1 MRKRFRVE
9 SQKFAGSFAE
19 MCYFRPGK
27 IVILRMHEGLSAHL
41 IMILGGYDT

>member
-1 MRKRFRVE
+1 MWKRFHTE

-41 IMILGGYDT
+41 IMILGGNET